1 MRKLFLTS
9 VLIFAVAITG
19 CSKTKKDIDLSRFI
33 GDDPANISISVNNKK
48 MNACVQG
55 SGDKTIVLLS
65 GWGTEDPVND
75 FTPLVNE
82 LSSDFKVVTLEYFGY
97 GNSDVTETERSNKE
111 IVKEIRTALDK
122 LSNLNIKPPYILM
135 PHSMSGLYSMY
146 YANKYPNEVSSI
158 IGIDASLPQKQLERW
173 TKDSFENAKLSK
185 DSDDLNI
192 SIINQ
197 WNKFYDNSKE
207 LENVKYSKDL
217 PVLSFLAS
225 EQVDAVNKM
234 IESGEMKT
242 SWVDIN
248 KNVITNPDIQIIKVL
263 DGEHYLHHDQLK
275 IISETTKKFIKGE
288 NING

>member
-1 MRKLFLTS
+1 MRKLFLIS
-9 VLIFAVAITG
+9 VLIFAVTITG
-19 CSKTKKDIDLSRFI
+19 CSQTKKDVDLSHFI
-33 GDDPANISISVNNKK
+33 GDDPANISISINNKK
-48 MNACVQG
+48 MNAYVKG

-75 FTPLVNE
+75 FTPLIDE

-97 GNSDVTETERSNKE
+97 GKSEVTETERSNEE

-122 LSNLNIKPPYILM
+122 LSNLNVKPPYILM

-146 YANKYPNEVSSI
+146 YADKYPNEVSSI

-185 DSDDLNI
+185 DSDGLNI

-207 LENVKYSKDL
+207 LENVKYSKNL

-234 IESGEMKT
+234 IGSGEMKT

-263 DGEHYLHHDQLK
+263 DGEHSLHHDQLK
-275 IISETTKKFIKGE
+275 TISETTKKFIKGE